1 MTQSTTT
8 INSATTR
15 NASAAEADVIA
26 QLAGILATADSP
38 LAQLRAQRPEA
49 TRHAQGSYRA
59 LFDPADPGGLTL
71 VERFAVALSVATL
84 HGAREAAAHYRQRL
98 VRAGAGPEIVARAE
112 AAGDSRPAA
121 LSDGAAAPRLQ
132 ALLAHAD
139 LLATRPSQAR
149 PEHLQSLADAGLS
162 TQEIVTLAQT
172 IAFVSFQV
180 RVVAG
185 LRLLGRATDR
195 EAPTPLA
202 PAAAK
207 GAAAASPAP
216 AGVAPAARV
225 LRPDASLARPTAF
238 TLEQLEWAPW
248 LEPLALEDATPQQA
262 AALEGSRGNSP
273 YFRLLAYNVDVLTE
287 RTATDKGI
295 FYTPGGAPRAER
307 ELSAAA
313 ASRLNGCIYC
323 ASVHA
328 RLAAQLSK
336 RTEDVDRLLRDGVAP
351 GTDLHL
357 DERWAGVVAV
367 SVALASTPPTATGEH
382 VEQLRQ
388 LGLSDLEI
396 LDVMQA
402 GAFFAWANRL
412 MLTLGE
418 PYYPKK
424 AES

>member
-8 INSATTR
+8 IDSATTR

-26 QLAGILATADSP
+26 QLAGIPATADSP
-38 LAQLRAQRPEA
+38 LAQLRAERPEA

-59 LFDPADPGGLTL
+59 LFDPAEAGGLTP
-71 VERFAVALSVATL
+71 VERFATALYVATV

-112 AAGDSRPAA
+112 AAGGSRPAA
-121 LSDGAAAPRLQ
+121 LSDGPAAPRLQ

-195 EAPTPLA
+195 EAPTSL
-202 PAAAK
+202 AAAAAN

-216 AGVAPAARV
+216 AGVASAARV
-225 LRPDASLARPTAF
+225 LRPDASLPRPTAF
-238 TLEQLEWAPW
+238 TVEQLEWAPW

-313 ASRLNGCIYC
+313 TSRLNGCIYC

-357 DERWAGVVAV
+357 DERWTGVVAV

-382 VEQLRQ
+382 VERLRQ

-418 PYYPKK
+418 PYYPAK
-424 AES
+424 AD